1 MKRNEPLI
9 SIITV
14 CYNEE
19 KGIEKTCKSVAG
31 QTHNNFEWIVIDGK
45 STDNTLNI
53 IKKYKN
59 KISTLISEKDKGRYD
74 AMNKGISKAK
84 GKFILFLNGGDS
96 FVDNNVLE
104 NTSNL
109 IKEDEEKN
117 DIYYGDAI
125 YDNGEIVSFSHSKLN
140 KKFFKTKTISHQSTF
155 IKKSLF
161 SKYGKYNLKYKIVAD
176 FDFWVKTIAINKV
189 KTKYLPLLISVF
201 DLNGISTDYKLAK
214 KQIQERNEVLMN
226 HRIIGKTGAK
236 LATLKWSLLAM
247 LKRVRLYNFIRRKYR
262 KVVGR

>member
-19 KGIEKTCKSVAG
+19 KNIEKTCKSVAN
-31 QTHNNFEWIVIDGK
+31 QAYNNFEWIIIDGK

-53 IKKYKN
+53 IKKYK
-59 KISTLISEKDKGRYD
+59 KEISTLITEKDKGVYD

-96 FVDNNVLE
+96 VVDNNVLE
-104 NTSNL
+104 NASNL

-125 YDNGEIVSFSHSKLN
+125 YDNGEIVSLSHSKLN

-176 FDFWVKTIAINKV
+176 FDFWVKTIVVNKV
-189 KTKYLPLLISVF
+189 KTKYLPIVVSVF
-201 DLNGISTDYKLAK
+201 DLKGISTNYKFAK
-214 KQIQERNEVLMN
+214 KQITERNEVLVSY
-226 HRIIGKTGAK
+226 RIMGRTGAK
-236 LATLKWSLLAM
+236 LARMKWSGLTM
-247 LKRVRLYNFIRRKYR
+247 LKRLNLYNIIRKGYR
-262 KVVGR
+262 KVVKR